1 MHNLD
6 CLRKDF
12 EETLTVNNLNCTLP
26 WIESMRGRLHYIEA
40 EKPTCD
46 TLEDYNLADE
56 VSWNFAISASAFSRQ
71 KCLVLIQKSLIRYL
85 IQNKLMFLKVS
96 ISF

>member
-12 EETLTVNNLNCTLP
+12 EETLNVKNLNCTLP
-26 WIESMRGRLHYIEA
+26 WIESMRGFLHYRE
-40 EKPTCD
+40 EENPTCD
-46 TLEDYNLADE
+46 TLEDHILADE

-71 KCLVLIQKSLIRYL
+71 KCLGTFQMNPILSRLFKLYQKL
-85 IQNKLMFLKVS
+85 
-96 ISF
+96 